1 MDDATA
7 PDTRPARRTA
17 PVPGTDDRPDTPP
30 CVWCGKPVPAAGKRG
45 ARPKYCGQSCRQRAY
60 EARRERRHTAEAL
73 GLPIGPDPDPV
84 ERAERAAA
92 ALADAA
98 RVLLEIA
105 CTPDGLPRTAALSAA
120 ESTGILEALL
130 RVATGR
136 TPAVP
141 RQTHDAW

>member
-1 MDDATA
+1 MDDVAPA
-7 PDTRPARRTA
+7 PDAR
-17 PVPGTDDRPDTPP
+17 TDAHP
-30 CVWCGKPVPAAGKRG
+30 CVWCGKPAPAAGRRG
-45 ARPKYCGQSCRQRAY
+45 ARPKYCGQTCRQRAY
-60 EARRERRHTAEAL
+60 EARRERRRTAAAL
-73 GLPIGPDPDPV
+73 GLIADTDPA

-105 CTPDGLPRTAALSAA
+105 CSRPGLPPPVALSAA

-136 TPAVP
+136 PTATPVRSDHP
-141 RQTHDAW
+141 